1 MLVMTFGYFIFA
13 VFCLLC
19 IRGII
24 KLVKEKDV
32 IGLLSCV
39 FCLLFSYGLFIGFIF
54 GGSALH
60 NASNDYELY
69 QSGHYYLM
77 SHGIWTEVSYGTYLF
92 ILISEIIGFLSF
104 IPCVVLSIISIVR
117 QRSNDKNM

>member
-1 MLVMTFGYFIFA
+1 MLVMTFSYFIFA
-13 VFCLLC
+13 VLWLLC

-24 KLVKEKDV
+24 KL
-32 IGLLSCV
+32 GLLSCV
-39 FCLLFSYGLFIGFIF
+39 FCLLFSYGLFIGIIF

-92 ILISEIIGFLSF
+92 VLISEIIGFLSF
-104 IPCVVLSIISIVR
+104 IPCMVLSIISIVR
-117 QRSNDKNM
+117 QQSNDKNM